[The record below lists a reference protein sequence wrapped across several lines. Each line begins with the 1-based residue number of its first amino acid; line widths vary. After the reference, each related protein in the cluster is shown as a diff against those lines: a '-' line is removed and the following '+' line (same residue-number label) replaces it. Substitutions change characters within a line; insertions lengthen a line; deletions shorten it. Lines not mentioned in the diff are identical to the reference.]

1 MMKSSS
7 SNSDISLAIKCL
19 ELCSALKDKD
29 CNFSFQL
36 KLGSGFNFALKS
48 SKGVEPKAKPRRSP
62 SYLKRQHR
70 RHQVFLQKKTGSLP
84 DGGDEDKRHIQ
95 PDEYCQPVL
104 GPKPP
109 SQPPT
114 RSPPP
119 PIPPVPPP
127 PPPLPPSSARPSRLI
142 KVIGRPDSNRAS
154 FLQLDGGGGH
164 EAKGGEDGGGR
175 STGPGEGY
183 DQVPPATG
191 AVFEGDES
199 GYYYPHESE
208 SSDCECD
215 LIDWKKIDRQYKE
228 KRLVTFG
235 LSYQDFL
242 KTVPELGE
250 LKQCEI
256 CDFRFSGF

>member
-7 SNSDISLAIKCL
+7 SNSDISLAIKCI

-48 SKGVEPKAKPRRSP
+48 SKGVEPKAKPKRSP

-154 FLQLDGGGGH
+154 FLQLDGGGGY

-175 STGPGEGY
+175 STGPGEGNG
-183 DQVPPATG
+183 QVLPATG

-199 GYYYPHESE
+199 KY
-208 SSDCECD
+208 SDSD
-215 LIDWKKIDRQYKE
+215 SDSGLIDWEKIDRQYE
-228 KRLVTFG
+228 EQRLVTPG

-242 KTVPELGE
+242 KTVPELVE
-250 LKQCEI
+250 LENCTSDSYS
-256 CDFRFSGF
+256 DF